1 MWYCFFM
8 LYSAQTFKPVDET
21 LVYDHSKLKANDLNS
36 YVQKGSNFTCRSAEK
51 AQHSV

>member
-51 AQHSV
+51 TQHSV